1 MTQQNGF
8 YLLKVPFKW
17 KAIYNTLLR
26 LMTKQGISI
35 MEDCTSACSGK
46 GKKLLACW
54 IEFNVACA
62 SVEINQRSALILIQ
76 DVVNRL
82 NTNYN
87 TDFDL
92 DYYSTLDFEEEPP
105 KVLFGNCDFFEID
118 DNYNTFDEIMKENY
132 FTTQEELT
140 DYINRLLE
148 DQIDIAAERLFRI
161 VGGKHKYDFIY
172 IDDDDDLLFNAE
184 LDNDVFLIK
193 CPNGYRVNKVYY
205 KFPLGESIIE
215 LVYSKNNLF
224 IYFNRDKTNIKK
236 LYVQLEKYE

>member
-82 NTNYN
+82 NTNYD

-105 KVLFGNCDFFEID
+105 KVLFGNSSFFVLGDYES
-118 DNYNTFDEIMKENY
+118 FEQIM
-132 FTTQEELT
+132 QEEELNT
-140 DYINRLLE
+140 QDDFIEFISEYLSNNMYNYYSA
-148 DQIDIAAERLFRI
+148 IDN
-161 VGGKHKYDFIY
+161 KNYIY
-172 IDDDDDLLFNAE
+172 IDDDDDLLFNADLTDDIFIVNCSE
-184 LDNDVFLIK
+184 
-193 CPNGYRVNKVYY
+193 GYSVNRVYY
-205 KFPLGESIIE
+205 NSPLGESIITPIYNE
-215 LVYSKNNLF
+215 DGMF
-224 IYFNRDKTNIKK
+224 IYFNNDKTNVKK
-236 LYVQLEKYE
+236 LFIQLQKVE

>member
-8 YLLKVPFKW
+8 YMLKVPFKW
-17 KAIYNTLLR
+17 KAVYNTLLR

-105 KVLFGNCDFFEID
+105 KVLFGNCSFFVLED
-118 DNYNTFDEIMKENY
+118 YESFEQIM
-132 FTTQEELT
+132 QEEELNT
-140 DYINRLLE
+140 QDDFIEFISEYLSDNMYNYYFA
-148 DQIDIAAERLFRI
+148 IDN
-161 VGGKHKYDFIY
+161 KNYIY
-172 IDDDDDLLFNAE
+172 IDDDDDLLFNAD
-184 LDNDVFLIK
+184 LTDDVFIIN
-193 CPNGYRVNKVYY
+193 CPEGYSVNRVYY
-205 KFPLGESIIE
+205 NSPLGESIITPIYNE
-215 LVYSKNNLF
+215 DGMF
-224 IYFNRDKTNIKK
+224 IYFNNDKTNVKK
-236 LYVQLEKYE
+236 LFIQLQKVE